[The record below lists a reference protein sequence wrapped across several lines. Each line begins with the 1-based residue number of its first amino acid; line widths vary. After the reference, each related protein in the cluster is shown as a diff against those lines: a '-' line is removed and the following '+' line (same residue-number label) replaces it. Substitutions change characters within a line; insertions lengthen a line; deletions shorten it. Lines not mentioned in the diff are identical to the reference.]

1 MIGEKVCPSATSS
14 TTDPTWTDLV
24 LNPDDRGES
33 PSIKR
38 LTHDRA
44 VSSGNSLLPLIV
56 MLVRVCRTELVTVP
70 TKCCGPHGVAKQAN
84 DIRFPVSHNTE
95 KGLYS

>member
-1 MIGEKVCPSATSS
+1 VIGKKVCPSATSS
-14 TTDPTWTDLV
+14 TTDPTWTGLV
-24 LNPDDRGES
+24 LNPGDRSER
-33 PSIKR
+33 PKIKR

-56 MLVRVCRTELVTVP
+56 MLVRVCRTELVTIP
-70 TKCCGPHGVAKQAN
+70 TRCCGPRDVTRQAN
-84 DIRFPVSHNTE
+84 DIPLPISPGTV